1 MDLPS
6 WTLQEVSKAGS
17 LNKLAKLIG
26 LSRQTLMD
34 WRDAKASFLTDK
46 GANAI
51 ARYLGLNKS
60 PEQIREMFGMP
71 AHPYLTIG
79 ETSVDKGNDDSV
91 TALQGRVAKLE
102 EDNQLFREE
111 IDDLRELIDT
121 LANEL
126 HERIKSRKVKI

>member
-1 MDLPS
+1 MDLS
-6 WTLQEVSKAGS
+6 TWTLQEVSKAGS
-17 LNKLAKLIG
+17 LNKLAKAIG

-34 WRDAKASFLTDK
+34 WRDSKASFLTDK

-51 ARYLGLNKS
+51 ARYLGLNKP

-79 ETSVDKGNDDSV
+79 EATDKGDDSV
-91 TALQGRVAKLE
+91 TALQERVAKLE
-102 EDNQLFREE
+102 ENNQLFREE

-126 HERIKSRKVKI
+126 HERIKPRKVKI